1 MHASLTYTHIYI
13 YIYMTMIE
21 CMALFYSAACADI
34 FIIFFLLKSCL

>member
-1 MHASLTYTHIYI
+1 MHASLTYTYL

-34 FIIFFLLKSCL
+34 FIIFKKLYGCL